1 MSARYLDD
9 SGVTACWQSP
19 WTSVQVPRAN
29 RRVCVPCLRHET
41 ISARVLREF
50 NRINGIKTK
59 RFTGTECL
67 NGRVYSPEWCILWN
81 QYTAEIG
88 DYTTLAECVGSID
101 WREKTTTQRM
111 ETRIREKV
119 PRPLLFVTIR

>member
-1 MSARYLDD
+1 MVSKQNDLP
-9 SGVTACWQSP
+9 GQSV
-19 WTSVQVPRAN
+19 WM
-29 RRVCVPCLRHET
+29 
-41 ISARVLREF
+41 
-50 NRINGIKTK
+50 GG
-59 RFTGTECL
+59 FTPL
-67 NGRVYSPEWCILWN
+67 EWCILWN

-119 PRPLLFVTIR
+119 PRPL